1 MSLPLLYLDFGDDT
15 VLRIFMF
22 IIPPIS
28 IVNNRTPF
36 ETELSDYAAVDM
48 RAHRVLEFFFVPIFD
63 VAACTDR
70 HTQHRLGMGARGVV
84 SNCSTVSDPSLH
96 SFVEKVSSSA
106 FECSV

>member
-1 MSLPLLYLDFGDDT
+1 MSLSLLYLDFDDDT

-48 RAHRVLEFFFVPIFD
+48 RAHRVLEFFWFRYLMWRHVPTGIP
-63 VAACTDR
+63 
-70 HTQHRLGMGARGVV
+70 
-84 SNCSTVSDPSLH
+84 STGWVWEL
-96 SFVEKVSSSA
+96 E
-106 FECSV
+106 E